1 MKKVAALVAAMAVA
15 AVALMAGCS
24 SPAGIVVGQEAEGSP
39 SFELKNE
46 TGQAITAIAVDPAGA
61 DAFKALAQ
69 TGEIAA
75 DGTATVYVPADAAE
89 NASVKVTFADGLSC
103 EMYGVNL
110 ADVKD
115 AALKMDGATAY
126 MAYTSIAS
134 GSAVDT
140 KGAQPTAADDEAE
153 QKAAEEEKAAKE
165 AEEKAAKEAEEE
177 KAAKKKAADEKKAA
191 EEAEAKA
198 KAEAAEAEAAEKAA
212 AEEKAA
218 QKAADEKAA
227 KKAAEEKAAKKAA
240 EEKRAAEKKKAA
252 EEKKAAEKKKAAEEK
267 KKKAEEKKKKA
278 EASTGNQ
285 KQENCDDFEL

>member
-153 QKAAEEEKAAKE
+153 QKAAEEEKAAK
-165 AEEKAAKEAEEE
+165 
-177 KAAKKKAADEKKAA
+177 KKAADEKKAA

-240 EEKRAAEKKKAA
+240 EEKKAAEKKKAA

>member
-24 SPAGIVVGQEAEGSP
+24 SPAGIVVGQQADGAP

-103 EMYGVNL
+103 EIHGVNL

-115 AALKMDGATAY
+115 ASLKMDGTAAY

-134 GSAVDT
+134 GSTVDT
-140 KGAQPTAADDEAE
+140 KGAQSAAADDEAE
-153 QKAAEEEKAAKE
+153 QKAAKE
-165 AEEKAAKEAEEE
+165 AEEKAK
-177 KAAKKKAADEKKAA
+177 ADE
-191 EEAEAKA
+191 KA
-198 KAEAAEAEAAEKAA
+198 KAEAESAEY
-212 AEEKAA
+212 EE
-218 QKAADEKAA
+218 ADEKAKAYVKA
-227 KKAAEEKAAKKAA
+227 KDEAEED
-240 EEKRAAEKKKAA
+240 E
-252 EEKKAAEKKKAAEEK
+252 
-267 KKKAEEKKKKA
+267 
-278 EASTGNQ
+278 
-285 KQENCDDFEL
+285 

>member
-24 SPAGIVVGQEAEGSP
+24 PPAGIVVGQQADGAP

-103 EMYGVNL
+103 EIHGVNL

-115 AALKMDGATAY
+115 ASLKMDGTAAY

-134 GSAVDT
+134 GSTVDT
-140 KGAQPTAADDEAE
+140 KGAQSAAADDEAE
-153 QKAAEEEKAAKE
+153 QKAAKE
-165 AEEKAAKEAEEE
+165 AEEKAKADEKAKAEAEAAEKAEAEE
-177 KAAKKKAADEKKAA
+177 KAKADEKAKA
-191 EEAEAKA
+191 EAEAAEKAEAEEKA
-198 KAEAAEAEAAEKAA
+198 KAEAAEAKAAEKAA
-212 AEEKAA
+212 AEKAA
-218 QKAADEKAA
+218 
-227 KKAAEEKAAKKAA
+227 
-240 EEKRAAEKKKAA
+240 
-252 EEKKAAEKKKAAEEK
+252 EKKAAEKKAAEKKAA
-267 KKKAEEKKKKA
+267 AEEKKKKA

-285 KQENCDDFEL
+285 QQENCDDFEL

>member
-24 SPAGIVVGQEAEGSP
+24 SPAGIVVGQQADGAP

-103 EMYGVNL
+103 EIHGVNL

-115 AALKMDGATAY
+115 ASLKMDGTAAY

-134 GSAVDT
+134 GSTVDT
-140 KGAQPTAADDEAE
+140 KGAQSAAADDEAE
-153 QKAAEEEKAAKE
+153 QKAAKE
-165 AEEKAAKEAEEE
+165 AEEKAKADEKAKAEAEAAEKAEAEE
-177 KAAKKKAADEKKAA
+177 
-191 EEAEAKA
+191 KA
-198 KAEAAEAEAAEKAA
+198 KAEAAEAKAAEKAA
-212 AEEKAA
+212 AEKAA
-218 QKAADEKAA
+218 
-227 KKAAEEKAAKKAA
+227 
-240 EEKRAAEKKKAA
+240 
-252 EEKKAAEKKKAAEEK
+252 EKKAAEKKAAEKKAA
-267 KKKAEEKKKKA
+267 AEEKKKKA

-285 KQENCDDFEL
+285 QQENCDDFEL

>member
-218 QKAADEKAA
+218 QKAADDAASGAKIPETFKDYVEKWVYSCEDQAA
-227 KKAAEEKAAKKAA
+227 LLDKIGGRGKEGCREEEGRRGKEGCREEEGCRREEK
-240 EEKRAAEKKKAA
+240 E
-252 EEKKAAEKKKAAEEK
+252 
-267 KKKAEEKKKKA
+267 
-278 EASTGNQ
+278 G
-285 KQENCDDFEL
+285 